1 MAKKDNEME
10 YEEAKEK
17 ILSFVKDNKEGE
29 LDVVANLT
37 VWELFKIKIFI
48 WLVININNTKLRIN
62 GKRGFTNEE

>member
-29 LDVVANLT
+29 LDVVAYLT

-48 WLVININNTKLRIN
+48 WFVININNIKLRIN

>member
-48 WLVININNTKLRIN
+48 WLVININNIKLRIN

>member
-37 VWELFKIKIFI
+37 VWELFKIKIFV
-48 WLVININNTKLRIN
+48 WLVININNIKLRIN